1 MGAQNVLKTSGKTLA
16 ESPKF
21 NLQGRIDEELQI
33 GQQSNNVQG
42 GGLAGIGSALPY
54 AAKAARESQRDAA
67 SNAFTMHDNMN
78 RENKVP
84 KRKELPTNDS
94 TNEFR
99 RTPSFTPPEEL
110 VGPLPKEGHVSQAEP
125 IYGVGSPGNFIER
138 DPWQFYPSNQ
148 NQQGGGLAGIGAA
161 IKAKA
166 EQRDASEN
174 QMKKGGPKG
183 GK

>member
-1 MGAQNVLKTSGKTLA
+1 MGAQNLLKTSGQTLA
-16 ESPKF
+16 GSPKF
-21 NLQGRIDEELQI
+21 NLQGRIDEGLQI
-33 GQQSNNVQG
+33 GQQSDNVQG
-42 GGLAGIGSALPY
+42 GGLGRIGSALPY

-84 KRKELPTNDS
+84 KRKNLPTNDS
-94 TNEFR
+94 TNGFR
-99 RTPSFTPPEEL
+99 RTPSFTPPEEF

-125 IYGVGSPGNFIER
+125 IFGSPGNPSGR
-138 DPWQFYPSNQ
+138 DPFTIYPSNQ

-166 EQRDASEN
+166 EQRGAAEN
-174 QMKKGGPKG
+174 QMKKGGAKG